1 MKFLRKS
8 PFPWLIVTGVIASIA
23 LFVEAGLPV
32 SQDIHF
38 LLEFLWVGVVSAA
51 LLAFVMIPVLTN
63 PKLTTFPAALEP
75 ASVPELREPTA
86 FGEITEWYDEDR
98 LWLQG
103 HVGSELTQD

>member
-8 PFPWLIVTGVIASIA
+8 PFLWLIVTGVVASIA
-23 LFVEAGLPV
+23 LVVEAGLPV
-32 SQDIHF
+32 SRDIHF

-51 LLAFVMIPVLTN
+51 LLAFVMAPVLSN
-63 PKLTTFPAALEP
+63 PKLTTFPAAP
-75 ASVPELREPTA
+75 VPELREPA
-86 FGEITEWYDEDR
+86 VYGEVTEWYDEDR

>member
-1 MKFLRKS
+1 MKSLRKT
-8 PFPWLIVTGVIASIA
+8 PFLWLIVTGVVASFA
-23 LFVEAGLPV
+23 LIIEAGLPV

-51 LLAFVMIPVLTN
+51 LLAFVMVPVLSN
-63 PKLTTFPAALEP
+63 PKLTTFPTAPEP
-75 ASVPELREPTA
+75 VPVPELRQPSMA
-86 FGEITEWYDEDR
+86 GEVTEWYDEDR

>member
-1 MKFLRKS
+1 MKFLRKT
-8 PFPWLIVTGVIASIA
+8 PFLWLIVTGVVASIA
-23 LFVEAGLPV
+23 LIAEAGLPV

-63 PKLTTFPAALEP
+63 PKLTTFPAAP
-75 ASVPELREPTA
+75 KATPVPELREPTV
-86 FGEITEWYDEDR
+86 FGEVTEWYDEDR